1 MRHQLRVFVVA
12 LGVVVAGTGCSAIND
27 FGRFMFGDTDGGTG
41 DGGMVDAGPDAGDAG
56 PVDAGDAGD
65 AGVEIDAGPRGPT
78 SVVQTSGGAVIQT
91 SEYRL
96 RVSIGAPQPM
106 GAASN
111 SGNTLRVGPQ
121 AR

>member
-27 FGRFMFGDTDGGTG
+27 FGRFMFGDVDGGADDGGTADSG
-41 DGGMVDAGPDAGDAG
+41 VDSGVDSGGIDAGPD
-56 PVDAGDAGD
+56 VDAG
-65 AGVEIDAGPRGPT
+65 IDAGPRGPT
-78 SVVQTSGGAVIQT
+78 SIVQTSGGAVIQT

-106 GAASN
+106 GSASN